1 MRECEVF
8 DMIFLA
14 FKAKSKALMQRE
26 NAEEDT
32 GYSLQMGMFLF
43 MGERIYVRFRQ
54 GYINH

>member
-1 MRECEVF
+1 
-8 DMIFLA
+8 MIFLA